1 MKKSIKWRITII
13 FVLVM
18 VCCLGS
24 IFIFNTF
31 FLEKYYIN
39 NRKEILKRTY
49 VMLDEGVMNAF
60 ENGQTL
66 KDLFA
71 NKNQGIKQK
80 QLGPGFNSGDNFYDS
95 IESSLSRFLREM
107 QNVYNIS
114 IVLVDSEN
122 NTYSLY
128 QNNQRFDRRIISYV
142 FNKNETNSKINII
155 EKNNKYQISINSTN
169 EPMKQKP
176 SSKEEA
182 MNDTKNSESNEEKT
196 TTTLKKR
203 IPVNSAL
210 ECFGFLS
217 DNTTAFL
224 MTTPLVSLREP
235 LEFFNK
241 MLITVSLFIILIGS
255 IIIYISSYRLTI
267 PIKKLADLSKKMS
280 KLDFDS
286 KYEDTDRADEIGVL
300 GKSMND
306 MSSKLEE
313 TIKELKNAN
322 IQLKSDIEQKVKLDN
337 MRQEF
342 IANVSH
348 ELKTPIALIQGYAEG
363 LQCGMIENKEDRD
376 FYLNVII
383 DESDKMNKMV
393 RQLLNLSTLENKID
407 DIEIERINLSQI
419 VNQVVKS
426 QEILLKQKE
435 IEVDTKID
443 DNIHVWADEFKLEE
457 VIRNYLT
464 NAINHVDD
472 NKSIKIYIENLD
484 NDKIRLDVYNSG
496 VQLSDENLS
505 NVWEKFYK
513 TDKARTRSYGGT
525 GLGLS
530 IVKAIAD
537 KHHTQCGCINVDEG
551 NGFYKGIK
559 FYFDLHIK

>member
-13 FVLVM
+13 FVIVM

-31 FLEKYYIN
+31 FLESYYIN
-39 NRKEILKRTY
+39 NRKEILKKTY
-49 VMLDEGVMNAF
+49 TLLDQGVMNAY

-66 KDLFA
+66 KELFS

-80 QLGPGFNSGDNFYDS
+80 QLGPNVNSEDNFYDS
-95 IESSLSRFLREM
+95 IESSLARFLREM
-107 QNVYNIS
+107 QNVYNVS
-114 IVLVDSEN
+114 IALVDSDN
-122 NTYSLY
+122 NIYSLY

-155 EKNNKYQISINSTN
+155 EKNEKYQISINSIK
-169 EPMKQKP
+169 EPKKP

-182 MNDTKNSESNEEKT
+182 VGETSKEEKQEAVKNT
-196 TTTLKKR
+196 KSKY
-203 IPVNSAL
+203 PVSSAL

-217 DNTTAFL
+217 DHTTTFL

-241 MLITVSLFIILIGS
+241 MLISLSLFIVLIGS
-255 IIIYISSYRLTI
+255 IIIYISSYKLTI

-280 KLDFDS
+280 QLDFNN
-286 KYEDTDRADEIGVL
+286 KYEDVDRIDEIGVL

-306 MSSKLEE
+306 MSSKLED
-313 TIKELKNAN
+313 TIKELKKAN
-322 IQLKSDIEQKVKLDN
+322 IKLKSDIEQKEKLDN

-393 RQLLNLSTLENKID
+393 RQLLNLSTLEDKIE
-407 DIEIERINLSQI
+407 DIEIERINLNQI
-419 VNQVVKS
+419 VAQVVKS

-435 IEVDTKID
+435 VNVDIKID
-443 DNIHVWADEFKLEE
+443 DNIFVWADEFKLEE

-472 NKSIKIYIENLD
+472 NKSIKIYIENID
-484 NDKIRLDVYNSG
+484 NEKIRLYVYNSG
-496 VQLSDENLS
+496 IQLSDENLS
-505 NVWEKFYK
+505 NIWEKFYK

-537 KHHTQCGCINVDEG
+537 KHNTKCGCINVDEG

-559 FYFDLHIK
+559 FYFDLNIK

>member
-13 FVLVM
+13 FVIVM

-31 FLEKYYIN
+31 FLESYYIN
-39 NRKEILKRTY
+39 NRKEILKKTY
-49 VMLDEGVMNAF
+49 TLLDQGVMNAY

-66 KDLFA
+66 KELFS

-80 QLGPGFNSGDNFYDS
+80 QLGPDVNSEDNFYDS
-95 IESSLSRFLREM
+95 IESSLARFLREM
-107 QNVYNIS
+107 QNVYNVS
-114 IVLVDSEN
+114 IALVDSDN
-122 NTYSLY
+122 NIYSLY

-142 FNKNETNSKINII
+142 FNKNETNSTINII
-155 EKNNKYQISINSTN
+155 EKNDNYQISINSIK
-169 EPMKQKP
+169 ESKKP

-182 MNDTKNSESNEEKT
+182 VSETSKEEKQEAVKNT
-196 TTTLKKR
+196 KSKY
-203 IPVNSAL
+203 PVSSAL

-217 DNTTAFL
+217 DHTTTFL

-241 MLITVSLFIILIGS
+241 MLISLSLFIVFIGS
-255 IIIYISSYRLTI
+255 IIIYISSYKLTI

-280 KLDFDS
+280 QLDFNN
-286 KYEDTDRADEIGVL
+286 KYEDVDRIDEIGVL

-306 MSSKLEE
+306 MSSKLED
-313 TIKELKNAN
+313 TIKELKKAN
-322 IQLKSDIEQKVKLDN
+322 IKLKSDIEQKEKLDN

-393 RQLLNLSTLENKID
+393 RQLLNLSTLEDKIE
-407 DIEIERINLSQI
+407 DIEIERINLNQI
-419 VNQVVKS
+419 VTQVVKS

-435 IEVDTKID
+435 VNVDIKID
-443 DNIHVWADEFKLEE
+443 DNIFVWADEFKLEE

-472 NKSIKIYIENLD
+472 NKSIKIYIENID
-484 NDKIRLDVYNSG
+484 NEKIRLYVYNSG
-496 VQLSDENLS
+496 IQLSDENLS
-505 NVWEKFYK
+505 NIWEKFYK
-513 TDKARTRSYGGT
+513 TDKARTRFYGGT

-537 KHHTQCGCINVDEG
+537 KHNTKCGCINVDEG

-559 FYFDLHIK
+559 FYFDLSIR

>member
-66 KDLFA
+66 NDLFA

-80 QLGPGFNSGDNFYDS
+80 QLGPGVSNGDNFYDS

-155 EKNNKYQISINSTN
+155 EKNSKYQISINSIN
-169 EPMKQKP
+169 EPMRQKP

-182 MNDTKNSESNEEKT
+182 MNNTKSSESNEEKT

-241 MLITVSLFIILIGS
+241 MLITLSLFIILIGS

-280 KLDFDS
+280 KLDFDN
-286 KYEDTDRADEIGVL
+286 KYEDVDRVDEIGVL

-306 MSSKLEE
+306 MSSRLEE

-393 RQLLNLSTLENKID
+393 KQLLNLSTLENKID

-484 NDKIRLDVYNSG
+484 NDKIRLNVYNSG

>member
-80 QLGPGFNSGDNFYDS
+80 QLGPGVSNGDNFYDS

-155 EKNNKYQISINSTN
+155 EKNSKYQISINSTN
-169 EPMKQKP
+169 EPMRQKP
-176 SSKEEA
+176 SSKEDA
-182 MNDTKNSESNEEKT
+182 MNDTKSSESNEEKT

-241 MLITVSLFIILIGS
+241 MLITLSLFIILIGS

-280 KLDFDS
+280 KLDFDN
-286 KYEDTDRADEIGVL
+286 KYEDVDRVDEIGVL

-435 IEVDTKID
+435 IEVDIKID

-472 NKSIKIYIENLD
+472 NKSIKIYVENID
-484 NDKIRLDVYNSG
+484 NDKIRLYVYNSG
-496 VQLSDENLS
+496 VQLSNENLS

-537 KHHTQCGCINVDEG
+537 KHHTKCGCINVDEG

>member
-80 QLGPGFNSGDNFYDS
+80 QLGPGVNSGDNFYDS

-155 EKNNKYQISINSTN
+155 EKNSKYQISINSIN
-169 EPMKQKP
+169 EPMSQKP
-176 SSKEEA
+176 SSKEDA
-182 MNDTKNSESNEEKT
+182 MNDTKNSESNDEKT

-241 MLITVSLFIILIGS
+241 MLITLSLFIILIGS

-280 KLDFDS
+280 KLDFDN
-286 KYEDTDRADEIGVL
+286 KYEDVDRVDEIGVL

-393 RQLLNLSTLENKID
+393 RQLLNLSTLENKIE

-443 DNIHVWADEFKLEE
+443 DSIYVWADEFKLEE

-472 NKSIKIYIENLD
+472 NKSIRIYVENID
-484 NDKIRLDVYNSG
+484 NDKIRLYVYNSG

-537 KHHTQCGCINVDEG
+537 KHHTKCGCINVDEG

>member
-13 FVLVM
+13 FVIVM

-31 FLEKYYIN
+31 FLQSYYIN
-39 NRKEILKRTY
+39 NRKEILKKTY
-49 VMLDEGVMNAF
+49 TLLDQGVMNAY

-66 KDLFA
+66 KELFS

-80 QLGPGFNSGDNFYDS
+80 QLGPDVNSEDNFYDS
-95 IESSLSRFLREM
+95 IESSLARFLREM
-107 QNVYNIS
+107 QNVYNVS
-114 IVLVDSEN
+114 IALVDSDN
-122 NTYSLY
+122 NIYSLY

-155 EKNNKYQISINSTN
+155 EKNDNYQISINSIK
-169 EPMKQKP
+169 EPKKP

-182 MNDTKNSESNEEKT
+182 VSETSKEEKQEAVKNT
-196 TTTLKKR
+196 KSKY
-203 IPVNSAL
+203 PVSSAL

-217 DNTTAFL
+217 DHTTTFL

-241 MLITVSLFIILIGS
+241 MLISLSLFIVLIGS
-255 IIIYISSYRLTI
+255 IIIYISSYKLTI

-280 KLDFDS
+280 QLDFNN
-286 KYEDTDRADEIGVL
+286 KYEDVDRIDEIGIL

-306 MSSKLEE
+306 MSSKLED
-313 TIKELKNAN
+313 TIKELKKAN
-322 IQLKSDIEQKVKLDN
+322 IKLKSDIEQKEKLDN

-393 RQLLNLSTLENKID
+393 RQLLNLSTLEDKIE
-407 DIEIERINLSQI
+407 DIEIERINLNQI
-419 VNQVVKS
+419 VTQVVKS

-435 IEVDTKID
+435 VNVDIKID
-443 DNIHVWADEFKLEE
+443 DNIFVWADEFKLEE

-472 NKSIKIYIENLD
+472 NKSIKIYIENID
-484 NDKIRLDVYNSG
+484 NEKIRLYVYNSG
-496 VQLSDENLS
+496 IQLSDENLS
-505 NVWEKFYK
+505 NIWEKFYK

-537 KHHTQCGCINVDEG
+537 KHNTKCGCINVDEG

-559 FYFDLHIK
+559 FYFDLSIK